1 MRLVEDDYSGPRAA
15 TLGCPSPDVLMALG
29 GDALPEE
36 MRQPAEAH
44 VAHCPACR
52 ALLADLNAIDVDVPE
67 SLDARVL
74 NESRGAASWWK
85 GALLPMAAV
94 LVAAVALGIWTRRG
108 GDTRRHE
115 GGRARGDAHA
125 PAAAAPQPGSWTIG
139 KPALL
144 LPLAT
149 ALVVRGEEAEASR
162 ALAEALAPYRTDD
175 YVAAER
181 LLERVVAEY
190 PASADAWFYLG
201 STRLLDGDPAGA
213 REALDRARTLGVA
226 DRADEVEWLLATA
239 EARIGRLDEARARL
253 TTLCDSASAFKTPA
267 CDAKATLEERRL
279 QACPSPDWQG

>member
-1 MRLVEDDYSGPRAA
+1 MRLVEDDYSGPRAT

-36 MRQPAEAH
+36 LRQPAEAH

-108 GDTRRHE
+108 GTPVDQE
-115 GGRARGDAHA
+115 EVARVETPA
-125 PAAAAPQPGSWTIG
+125 PPAAPQPGSWTIG

-181 LLERVVAEY
+181 LLERVVAEH

-213 REALDRARTLGVA
+213 REALDRARALGVA

-253 TTLCDSASAFKTPA
+253 TALCDSSSAFKTPA
-267 CDAKATLEERRL
+267 CEAKATLR
-279 QACPSPDWQG
+279 